1 MAGGRDFSEDR
12 VVKYGLGIAVVVGVV
27 AGLVLRN
34 WALGAVA
41 GVVAG
46 LALAWALRSYL
57 GSTALDGTDRGQ
69 RKLIGRALRRGE
81 AVTDPAL
88 APQLIATGEAVL
100 GIRKVSP
107 KAMWTFTWCVL
118 GLGVLVLAGWLAKV
132 DGAAQYTF
140 LGFVMAG
147 GGLVLV
153 VTGPL
158 AERNRRMIRQSI
170 RRTRDSQEPLEPGD
184 SSGS

>member
-27 AGLVLRN
+27 VGLVLRN
-34 WALGAVA
+34 WALGAVG

-57 GSTALDGTDRGQ
+57 GSTALDGVDRGQ

-107 KAMWTFTWCVL
+107 KTMWTFTWCVF
-118 GLGVLVLAGWLAKV
+118 GLGALILFGWLAKV
-132 DGAAQYTF
+132 DGATQYAPF
-140 LGFVMAG
+140 GFILAG
-147 GGLVLV
+147 GGVALLVTV
-153 VTGPL
+153 PL
-158 AERNRRMIRQSI
+158 AERSRRKIRQAI
-170 RRTRDSQEPLEPGD
+170 QRTRDSQKPLESDDP
-184 SSGS
+184 SGL